1 MAVLTG
7 EGPAAGCLMNE
18 QIREFVITGG
28 SQIGPGS
35 VIVRIEGGSWIAE
48 PVF

>member
-18 QIREFVITGG
+18 QIREFVINGG

-35 VIVRIEGGSWIAE
+35 VIVRIVDGSWVKE
-48 PVF
+48 RVF

>member
-7 EGPAAGCLMNE
+7 EGPGAAYLINE
-18 QIREFVITGG
+18 QIREFVINGG

-35 VIVRIEGGSWIAE
+35 VIVRIVDGRWVAE
-48 PVF
+48 RVF